1 MCYIIKLLI
10 LLPLC
15 FEKMEYKMFLFNDT
29 HLFHGRLVHFKHPF
43 KLNQNSITEAKC
55 TST

>member
-15 FEKMEYKMFLFNDT
+15 FEKMEYEMFLFNET
-29 HLFHGRLVHFKHPF
+29 HLLYGRLGNFKHLF
-43 KLNQNSITEAKC
+43 KLYHNSIIEAKC
-55 TST
+55 TSA